1 MEDQQGAALICAAE
15 ENKMKRHL
23 AISALLLSGLLI
35 PAAAQQAD
43 STATC
48 TFQDGKQMSIQ
59 YANSATVKNANLTSG
74 KMWTPGDK
82 PMVLFTQ
89 TDLTIA
95 NTQIPVGAYSVYLIP
110 AKDRWTLV
118 INKNVKPGE
127 YNPQQDLVRAPMDL
141 AKISEAQPFS
151 MVFAHMAPKQC
162 NIRIYEGKT
171 GTWAE
176 FHEK

>member
-1 MEDQQGAALICAAE
+1 
-15 ENKMKRHL
+15 MKRHL

-35 PAAAQQAD
+35 PAVAQQAD

-59 YANSATVKNANLTSG
+59 YANSATVKNTNLTSG

>member
-1 MEDQQGAALICAAE
+1 VAE
-15 ENKMKRHL
+15 EEKKMKRHL
-23 AISALLLSGLLI
+23 AVSALLLSGLLI
-35 PAAAQQAD
+35 PAVAQQAD

-59 YANSATVKNANLTSG
+59 YDNSATVKNANLSSG

-110 AKDRWTLV
+110 GNDRWTLV

-127 YNPQQDLVRAPMDL
+127 YKPQQDLVRAPMDV
-141 AKISEAQPFS
+141 AKISQTQPFS

>member
-1 MEDQQGAALICAAE
+1 
-15 ENKMKRHL
+15 MKRHL

-35 PAAAQQAD
+35 PAAAQQTD

-74 KMWTPGDK
+74 KMWTPGEK

-110 AKDRWTLV
+110 ARIGGRWSST
-118 INKNVKPGE
+118 
-127 YNPQQDLVRAPMDL
+127 R
-141 AKISEAQPFS
+141 
-151 MVFAHMAPKQC
+151 
-162 NIRIYEGKT
+162 T
-171 GTWAE
+171 
-176 FHEK
+176 